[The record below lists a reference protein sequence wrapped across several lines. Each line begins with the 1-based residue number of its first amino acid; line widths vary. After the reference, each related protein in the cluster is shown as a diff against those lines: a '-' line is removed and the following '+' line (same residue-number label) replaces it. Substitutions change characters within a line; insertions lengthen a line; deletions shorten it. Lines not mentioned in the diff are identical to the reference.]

1 MPRSARLDI
10 PGLLQHV
17 VVRGIEKR
25 DIFLDDADRGYFV
38 KRLSQL
44 LLKTE
49 TECLAWVLMTNHVHL
64 LLRPKGMKLA
74 LLMRRLLTGYAV
86 RFNLRYRRS
95 GHLFQNRYKSIVC
108 EEDPYLLELVRYLHL
123 NPLRAGLVKRMEELD
138 RYRWSGH
145 AVLMGQ
151 RDLPGQNTEEVLSYF
166 GRRVRTSRRHYR
178 EFVMEGIS
186 QGSREELMGGGLRRV
201 RKLTGLEEIE
211 EFDERIL
218 GSGEFVKRLR
228 REKVLSDGISAR
240 MPIKDLVE
248 RVARVFGREVED
260 IKRRKPSRRVVD
272 ARSVI
277 SYFAVREMGR
287 NGAELGRILNMS
299 RSGVSIA
306 ADRGEALVR
315 DNRLLRS
322 IGEDKSTI

>member
-1 MPRSARLDI
+1 
-10 PGLLQHV
+10 
-17 VVRGIEKR
+17 
-25 DIFLDDADRGYFV
+25 
-38 KRLSQL
+38 
-44 LLKTE
+44 
-49 TECLAWVLMTNHVHL
+49 
-64 LLRPKGMKLA
+64 
-74 LLMRRLLTGYAV
+74 
-86 RFNLRYRRS
+86 
-95 GHLFQNRYKSIVC
+95 
-108 EEDPYLLELVRYLHL
+108 
-123 NPLRAGLVKRMEELD
+123 
-138 RYRWSGH
+138 
-145 AVLMGQ
+145 MGQ
-151 RDLPGQNTEEVLSYF
+151 EDLPGQNTEEVLSYF
-166 GRRVRTSRRHYR
+166 GRRLKVSRRHYR
-178 EFVMEGIS
+178 EFIMEGIS
-186 QGSREELMGGGLRRV
+186 RGRRDELTGGGLRRV
-201 RKLTGLEEIE
+201 RKLTGLEEME

-248 RVARVFGREVED
+248 QVARVFGTEVED
-260 IKRRKPSRRVVD
+260 IKRRKRSRRVVD

>member
-1 MPRSARLDI
+1 
-10 PGLLQHV
+10 
-17 VVRGIEKR
+17 
-25 DIFLDDADRGYFV
+25 
-38 KRLSQL
+38 
-44 LLKTE
+44 
-49 TECLAWVLMTNHVHL
+49 
-64 LLRPKGMKLA
+64 
-74 LLMRRLLTGYAV
+74 
-86 RFNLRYRRS
+86 
-95 GHLFQNRYKSIVC
+95 
-108 EEDPYLLELVRYLHL
+108 
-123 NPLRAGLVKRMEELD
+123 MEELD

-151 RDLPGQNTEEVLSYF
+151 EHLPGQNTEEVLSYF
-166 GRRVRTSRRHYR
+166 GRRVKVSRRHYR
-178 EFVMEGIS
+178 EFIMEGIS
-186 QGSREELMGGGLRRV
+186 RGRREELTGGGLRRV

-228 REKVLSDGISAR
+228 QEKVLSDGISAR

-248 RVARVFGREVED
+248 RVARVFGTEVED
-260 IKRRKPSRRVVD
+260 IKRRKRSRRVVD

-306 ADRGEALVR
+306 ADRGETLVR

>member
-1 MPRSARLDI
+1 
-10 PGLLQHV
+10 
-17 VVRGIEKR
+17 
-25 DIFLDDADRGYFV
+25 
-38 KRLSQL
+38 
-44 LLKTE
+44 
-49 TECLAWVLMTNHVHL
+49 
-64 LLRPKGMKLA
+64 
-74 LLMRRLLTGYAV
+74 
-86 RFNLRYRRS
+86 
-95 GHLFQNRYKSIVC
+95 
-108 EEDPYLLELVRYLHL
+108 
-123 NPLRAGLVKRMEELD
+123 
-138 RYRWSGH
+138 
-145 AVLMGQ
+145 MGQ
-151 RDLPGQNTEEVLSYF
+151 EDLPGQNTEEVLSYF
-166 GRRVRTSRRHYR
+166 GRRVKGSRRHYR
-178 EFVMEGIS
+178 EFIMEGIS
-186 QGSREELMGGGLRRV
+186 RGRRDELTGGGLRRV
-201 RKLTGLEEIE
+201 RKLTGLEEME

-248 RVARVFGREVED
+248 RVARVFGTEVED
-260 IKRRKPSRRVVD
+260 IKRRKRSRRVVD

>member
-1 MPRSARLDI
+1 MPRAARLDI

-17 VVRGIEKR
+17 IVRGIEKR
-25 DIFLDDADRGYFV
+25 DIFLDDVERGYFV

-44 LLKTE
+44 LLETG

-64 LLRPKGMKLA
+64 LLPPKGTKLA

-86 RFNLRYRRS
+86 RFNLRYRRN

-123 NPLRAGLVKRMEELD
+123 NPLRAGLVKRIEELD

-145 AVLMGQ
+145 AALMGQ
-151 RDLPGQNTEEVLSYF
+151 EDLPGQNTEEVLSYF
-166 GRRVRTSRRHYR
+166 GWRVKVSRRRYR
-178 EFVMEGIS
+178 EYIMEGIS
-186 QGSREELMGGGLRRV
+186 RGRREGLTGGGLRRV

-228 REKVLSDGISAR
+228 KEKALSDGISAR
-240 MPIKDLVE
+240 MSIKDLVE
-248 RVARVFGREVED
+248 RVVRVFGTEVED
-260 IKRRKPSRRVVD
+260 IKRRKRSRRVVD

-287 NGAELGRILNMS
+287 NGAELGRMLNMS

-306 ADRGEALVR
+306 ADRGELLVR
-315 DNRLLRS
+315 DNPRLRN
-322 IGEDKSTI
+322 IVENKSTI